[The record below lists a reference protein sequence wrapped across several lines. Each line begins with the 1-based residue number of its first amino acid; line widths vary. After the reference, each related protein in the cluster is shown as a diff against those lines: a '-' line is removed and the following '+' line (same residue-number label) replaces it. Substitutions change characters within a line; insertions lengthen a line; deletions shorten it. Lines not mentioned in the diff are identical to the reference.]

1 MKKGKGADGM
11 QIHGFLNEA
20 VVFLLATVVVVPL
33 FERLKASPLLG
44 YLLAGVALGPHLLGV
59 VADVERVGALAEF
72 GIVVLLFTIGLE
84 LTLDRLKTVRR
95 RVLTLGFLQIAV
107 TALAL
112 GAGARYLGVGMGGA
126 IVLGGALAFSS
137 TAVVLQLLIER
148 HEISTRLGRT
158 AVAILLLQDLALG
171 PFLVLIPVL
180 GGQEGNV
187 AVALPL
193 AMAKALLVL
202 GAIALAGRYV
212 LRPLFDLVTKA
223 KAPELFMGCVLLVIL
238 ATGAVSAA
246 AGLSMALGAFVA
258 GMLLADSEHRRMTHE
273 TIQPFRGLLMGLFFF
288 SVGLSI
294 DLTIAVTSWR
304 EVLALAFALLVIKA
318 SLIYG
323 AARALGSGK
332 LFSLRLGLL
341 LAQGGDFAFV
351 LAGLAAEAK
360 VLPLGTAQLV
370 SVSVALTMAVTPILA
385 SIGGRL
391 SRRYHPQEAPGTD
404 MLAAFVGG
412 LQDHVVIMGLGRV
425 GGAVARR
432 FKGRDVPFVAIE
444 SDRAKVIDAR
454 AQGLP
459 AFHADAVAFETLEA
473 AQVERAQAV
482 IVALGA
488 ERGAAQLVAALRYLF
503 PALRIL
509 ARARTE
515 AQGRDLMRAGADEV
529 VVEQQEASDRLA
541 GAVAVPVIP
550 ERHL

>member
-1 MKKGKGADGM
+1 MEV
-11 QIHGFLNEA
+11 HGFLYEA

-33 FERLKASPLLG
+33 FERMKASPLLG

-59 VADVERVGALAEF
+59 VTDVEHVAALAEF

-84 LTLDRLKTVRR
+84 LTLERLKTVQR
-95 RVLTLGFLQIAV
+95 RVLTLGVLQITV
-107 TALAL
+107 TAGVLGL
-112 GAGARYLGVGMGGA
+112 GALYFGEGLGGA

-180 GGQEGNV
+180 GGHKGEV
-187 AVALPL
+187 AGALAL

-202 GAIALAGRYV
+202 GAIALAGRFI

-223 KAPELFMGCVLLVIL
+223 KAPELFMASVLLVIL
-238 ATGAVSAA
+238 ATGAASAA

-258 GMLLADSEHRRMTHE
+258 GVLLADSEHRHLTHV
-273 TIQPFRGLLMGLFFF
+273 TIQPFRGLLMGLFFL

-294 DLTIAVTSWR
+294 DLELAANRWS
-304 EVLALAFALLVIKA
+304 EVLALAFALLAVK
-318 SLIYG
+318 SLLIYA

-332 LFSLRLGLL
+332 VFSLRLGLL

-351 LAGLAAEAK
+351 LAGLAAQAK
-360 VLPLGTAQLV
+360 VLPLSTAQLV
-370 SVSVALTMAVTPILA
+370 SVSVALTMALTPLLA

-391 SRRYHPQEAPGTD
+391 SKRYHPQEAPGTD
-404 MLAAFVGG
+404 MLAQFVGK
-412 LQDHVVIMGLGRV
+412 LEDHVVVMGLGHV

-432 FKGRDVPFVAIE
+432 FKARDVTFVVIE

-454 AQGLP
+454 AQGFP
-459 AFHADAVAFETLEA
+459 AFHADAVAFETLVA
-473 AQVERAQAV
+473 AEVERAQAV
-482 IVALGA
+482 VVALGE

-503 PALRIL
+503 PPLRIL

-529 VVEQQEASDRLA
+529 VVEQQDASDRLA

-550 ERHL
+550 ERH